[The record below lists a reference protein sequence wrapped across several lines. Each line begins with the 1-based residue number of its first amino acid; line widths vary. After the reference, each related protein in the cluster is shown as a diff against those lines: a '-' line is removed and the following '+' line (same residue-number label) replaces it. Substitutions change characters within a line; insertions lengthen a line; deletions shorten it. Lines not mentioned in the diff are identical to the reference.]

1 MGLWAFSTRTQEY
14 VDLIFKQTCEYVIS
28 LELGYKVQKIKKRS
42 EFNFFFF
49 FTLTFHKKHTVLGT
63 PKNVVPKRSMF

>member
-42 EFNFFFF
+42 EFKFFFF
-49 FTLTFHKKHTVLGT
+49 LH
-63 PKNVVPKRSMF
+63 